1 MKSDSKQSELPS
13 RWPHRV
19 GGLLAAIVFPLI
31 WVGGLVTTYDAGMA
45 VPDWPNT
52 YNYNMFAYPVRDW
65 FLGPWDLFVEHGHR
79 LLGSLSGLVAIGLVI
94 VTWAKEP
101 RKWVCWMAVGL
112 LILVIAQGILGGL
125 RVLLD
130 ERTLAKIHG
139 CVGPS
144 FFAAVVAFCV
154 VTSRWWNE
162 RRKYEKKSDSPSQ
175 NLGSRLQ
182 KGLIQWPV
190 VMLLI
195 CFAQLVIGAFL
206 RHIDV
211 MAPPAVYQALVVAH
225 IFVAVLIVA
234 GTVAQWL
241 GLNNSQYCDVGGLWG
256 SLNTLAI
263 LVLVQFGLGLA
274 TWVVKYGWPVWFDNI
289 PFAASFV
296 VTEKTFWQMNVITA
310 HVAVGS
316 LILAVWMIHALRF
329 GRVKASFVATENQ
342 SQRLDNN
349 FVLEPYPG
357 PESPA
362 SPRGRGG

>member
-1 MKSDSKQSELPS
+1 MKPKSTQSEISS

-19 GGLLAAIVFPLI
+19 GVLLTVIVFPLI

-52 YNYNMFAYPVRDW
+52 FNYNMFAYPVRDW
-65 FLGPWDLFVEHGHR
+65 FFGPWDLFVEHGHR

-94 VTWAKEP
+94 VTWRTEP
-101 RKWVCWMAVGL
+101 RRWVRWMSVGL
-112 LILVIAQGILGGL
+112 LLLVIAQGILGGM

-154 VTSRWWNE
+154 VTSRWWQEYENC
-162 RRKYEKKSDSPSQ
+162 EKKAGSGTQ
-175 NLGSRLQ
+175 NLGSQLR

-195 CFAQLVIGAFL
+195 SMGQLVIGAFL

-225 IFVAVLIVA
+225 ILVAVLIVA
-234 GTVAQWL
+234 GTIGHWL
-241 GLNNSQYCDVGGLWG
+241 WMNNSPYGDVHGLWG
-256 SLNTLAI
+256 SINTLAI
-263 LVLVQFGLGLA
+263 LVLVQFVLGLA
-274 TWVVKYGWPVWFDNI
+274 TWVVKYGWPVWFENI
-289 PFAASFV
+289 PIAASFV
-296 VTEKTFWQMNVITA
+296 VAEKSWWQMNLVTV
-310 HVAVGS
+310 HVATGS
-316 LILAVWMIHALRF
+316 LILAFWMIHAMRY
-329 GRVKASFVATENQ
+329 GRVKASFAIAGNHDALSTLNRRRSAVVET
-342 SQRLDNN
+342 
-349 FVLEPYPG
+349 
-357 PESPA
+357 
-362 SPRGRGG
+362 